1 MQKLSAPYAVME
13 TDTRQPTPLLNDK
26 RHGDAWH
33 QWSPDEKVAVVH
45 AWASGRPLLVRGEA
59 GCGKSQLARAAAK
72 VLGVELIAQVIHPRF
87 EALDL
92 LYREDPVK
100 RLAHAQ
106 LLAAVG
112 QEANANVDPAKWIDA
127 QLASDKFIDK
137 GPIWRAMLAPM
148 PTDGGD
154 TTISRLPRH
163 GAWPRAVVLIDEIDK
178 ADSDVPNALL
188 DVLGNRSFTVQPS
201 GEVVP
206 CDGDHRPLV
215 IITTNED
222 RELPPAF
229 VRRCAVLNM
238 KPDDASEAA
247 FTAWLLAR
255 ARAHAH
261 LTPLHNDDH
270 QVLQRAAA
278 QVWADRSD
286 AATQGLPTVGLA
298 EYLDL
303 LYSLLRLSDGRA
315 KRAAELLDQI
325 SPFALVKQRE
335 QDQKRPAVAVPAEK
349 A

>member
-1 MQKLSAPYAVME
+1 MQMLPAPYAVME
-13 TDTRQPTPLLNDK
+13 TETQQPTPLLNDK

-33 QWSPDEKVAVVH
+33 QWSPEEKVAVVH

-106 LLAAVG
+106 LLATIG
-112 QEANANVDPAKWIDA
+112 QGTMANADPVKWIEA
-127 QLASDKFIDK
+127 QLASSKFIDQ
-137 GPIWRAMLAPM
+137 GPIWRAMLEPL

-154 TTISRLPRH
+154 TIVSRRPRH

-188 DVLGNRSFTVQPS
+188 DVLGNRSFSLPN
-201 GEVVP
+201 GDVVP

-238 KPDDASEAA
+238 KPDDGSEAA

-255 ARAHAH
+255 AQAHAR
-261 LTPLHNDDH
+261 LAPLRGGDYN
-270 QVLQRAAA
+270 VMRRAAT
-278 QVWADRSD
+278 QVWADRSA
-286 AATQGLPTVGLA
+286 AATQGLSTVGLA

-303 LYSLLRLSDGRA
+303 LYSLLRLSDGTV

-335 QDQKRPAVAVPAEK
+335 QDQKRPAVAATAEK
-349 A
+349 T